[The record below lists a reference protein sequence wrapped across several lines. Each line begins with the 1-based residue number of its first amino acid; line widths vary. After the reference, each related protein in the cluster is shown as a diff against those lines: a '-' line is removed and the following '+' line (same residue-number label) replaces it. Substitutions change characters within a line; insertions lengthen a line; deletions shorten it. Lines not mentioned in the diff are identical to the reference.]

1 MNRTYTGLHYDTMCT
16 HFPTDASLF
25 LIFFFCLHVTCHLF
39 GVFFFRHLCFHFI
52 QRCKVKLIH
61 DMSV

>member
-25 LIFFFCLHVTCHLF
+25 LIFFFLSTCHMSSIWC
-39 GVFFFRHLCFHFI
+39 FFLQAFMFSLHS
-52 QRCKVKLIH
+52 KV
-61 DMSV
+61 